1 MARRWKGGDPV
12 FVRMVDGTWEKGR
25 VLRAPCEWR
34 EGAAVTIDFEDG
46 WRRYVEPS
54 RIKPRFFVVGQGN
67 AR

>member
-1 MARRWKGGDPV
+1 
-12 FVRMVDGTWEKGR
+12 MVDGTWEKGR